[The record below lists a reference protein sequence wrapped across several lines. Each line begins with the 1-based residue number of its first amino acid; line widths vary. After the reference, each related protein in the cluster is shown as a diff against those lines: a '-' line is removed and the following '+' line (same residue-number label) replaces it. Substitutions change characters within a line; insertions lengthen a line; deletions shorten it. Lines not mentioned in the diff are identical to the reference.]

1 MRQNTCAE
9 CFDNFWPEFG
19 GRVCAALPQWALEM
33 WPCEV
38 YVWDDRAK
46 NGVHAA
52 FAFSLLFILLLLAGV
67 YLIDRCSCF
76 GRCLPQEIESTPDEL
91 EDEDPEFLEFE

>member
-1 MRQNTCAE
+1 
-9 CFDNFWPEFG
+9 
-19 GRVCAALPQWALEM
+19 M

-91 EDEDPEFLEFE
+91 EDEDPELLEFE